1 MVSRPFPV
9 SAVAGAPA
17 LRLQS
22 LNLYLFRQSLGP
34 MLFFTVVLTAVIWLS
49 QSLRMLDLVINKGQS
64 AGTFLYL
71 TLLLLP
77 SLLQIVLPF
86 AFFFAIVYLIA
97 RLISDSELVV
107 MWASGLSRWS
117 VLAPMMAAAL
127 VMTLLTLLITLY
139 LMPLGMRTMKD
150 KVIEIR
156 ADLVTTLVKEGAFST
171 PIEGLTVYIKE
182 QSRDG
187 ELTGLFVHD
196 NRDTAHPVTYMAAKG
211 VLVRTPDGPRLIMF
225 DGNLQRVDGKRG
237 QISILNFDKYTFDL
251 SAFDQGYRRADRETS
266 ERYLSELIGYTAK
279 SEWEEKQRGA
289 FMAEGNN
296 RLASPL
302 YNFVFVLIA
311 AAFLLTGSYSRRGHG
326 WRITFAVMTGAAAR
340 LLGFGIQG
348 FAAENGWAVALIW
361 LNPILWMAAATY
373 VIAIGGW
380 PTWATFGTPTQAEPA
395 E

>member
-117 VLAPMMAAAL
+117 VLAPMLAAAL

-196 NRDTAHPVTYMAAKG
+196 NRDTAHPVTYMAA
-211 VLVRTPDGPRLIMF
+211 
-225 DGNLQRVDGKRG
+225 
-237 QISILNFDKYTFDL
+237 
-251 SAFDQGYRRADRETS
+251 
-266 ERYLSELIGYTAK
+266 
-279 SEWEEKQRGA
+279 
-289 FMAEGNN
+289 
-296 RLASPL
+296 
-302 YNFVFVLIA
+302 
-311 AAFLLTGSYSRRGHG
+311 
-326 WRITFAVMTGAAAR
+326 
-340 LLGFGIQG
+340 
-348 FAAENGWAVALIW
+348 
-361 LNPILWMAAATY
+361 
-373 VIAIGGW
+373 
-380 PTWATFGTPTQAEPA
+380 
-395 E
+395 